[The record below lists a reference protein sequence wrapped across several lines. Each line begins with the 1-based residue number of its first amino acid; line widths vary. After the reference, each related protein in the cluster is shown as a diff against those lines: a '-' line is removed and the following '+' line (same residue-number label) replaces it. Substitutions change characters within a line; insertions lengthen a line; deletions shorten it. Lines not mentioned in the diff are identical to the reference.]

1 MGIPPFSNYW
11 VHQMVHFLQSSEC
24 TLGPREC
31 ILIVGWRPKITD
43 MIREYDNYLGPGSVL
58 VCIDTDGTRKKISH
72 YYFSKKMAG
81 L

>member
-1 MGIPPFSNYW
+1 M
-11 VHQMVHFLQSSEC
+11 QSSEC

-58 VCIDTDGTRKKISH
+58 VCIDAEGTRNKYTALS
-72 YYFSKKMAG
+72 FNTSA
-81 L
+81 